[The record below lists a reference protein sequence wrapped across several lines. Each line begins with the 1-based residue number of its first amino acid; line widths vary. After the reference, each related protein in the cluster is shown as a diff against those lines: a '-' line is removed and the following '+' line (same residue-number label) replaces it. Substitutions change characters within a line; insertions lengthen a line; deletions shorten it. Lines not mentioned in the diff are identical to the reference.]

1 MARQQGSLLIRV
13 DHRESGSDVYAH
25 LQAMAGIALQVEQLA
40 LGDYVL
46 SSRVVVERKSA
57 TDFVASILDK
67 RLFAQA
73 EQLQRAFATVIYLVE
88 GESLYG
94 VSNLHPN
101 AIRGA
106 LSYLVILG
114 RVSLLRSENAEDSAY
129 LLATMARHEQ
139 QGLGYELSL
148 HAKRHSPSPALQMR
162 YLVEDLPGIGPRTA
176 HALLEHFG
184 SLRALFGA
192 DEEALRRVAGI
203 GPKRARA
210 IYELLNR
217 AYGEVS

>member
-1 MARQQGSLLIRV
+1 MAHRQGSVRIRV

-46 SSRVVVERKSA
+46 SPRVVVERKSA
-57 TDFVASILDK
+57 ADFVASILDK
-67 RLFAQA
+67 RLFAQV
-73 EQLQRAFATVIYLVE
+73 EQLQRAFATAIYLVE
-88 GESLYG
+88 GESLYRVG
-94 VSNLHPN
+94 NLHPN

-106 LSYLVILG
+106 LSYLAILG
-114 RVSLLRSENAEDSAY
+114 GVSILRSESAEDSAY
-129 LLATMARHEQ
+129 LLAAMARHEQ

-148 HAKRHSPSPALQMR
+148 HAKRRSPSPALQMR

-192 DEEALRRVAGI
+192 DEEALRQVAGI

-217 AYGEVS
+217 AYVEAS